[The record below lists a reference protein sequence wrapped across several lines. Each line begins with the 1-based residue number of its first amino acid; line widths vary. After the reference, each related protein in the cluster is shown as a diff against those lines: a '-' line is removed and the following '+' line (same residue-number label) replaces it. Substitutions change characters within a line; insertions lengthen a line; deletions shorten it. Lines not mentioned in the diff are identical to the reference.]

1 MSALKRCI
9 QAALDRLGKGVCVC
23 TYMYIIIQQKR
34 AREGIHG
41 RIWREER
48 EERNDV
54 IIISK
59 N

>member
-1 MSALKRCI
+1 
-9 QAALDRLGKGVCVC
+9 
-23 TYMYIIIQQKR
+23 MYIIIQQKR
-34 AREGIHG
+34 AREGLHG
-41 RIWREER
+41 RVWREER